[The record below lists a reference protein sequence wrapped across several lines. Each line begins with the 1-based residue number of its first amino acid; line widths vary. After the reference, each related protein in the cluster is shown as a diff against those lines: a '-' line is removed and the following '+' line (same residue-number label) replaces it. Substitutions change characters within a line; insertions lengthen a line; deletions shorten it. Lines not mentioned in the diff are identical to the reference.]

1 MKFQLGPSIYEN
13 YSLLRGAKFEIL
25 DRIEELWAKL

>member
-1 MKFQLGPSIYEN
+1 MKFQLDPSIYAN
-13 YSLLRGAKFEIL
+13 YSLVPGAKFKIL